1 MDVTLTGYRLRP
13 ATTAPDGST
22 RWIGTRES
30 DGTRVAVLVRPG
42 EEDDRAGYAGL
53 HLPGVLT
60 LAEVHAVPGGCALL
74 YADPPAHTLE
84 DLIADGPICASG
96 VVEVLLTLHAALA
109 GLAGRGQ
116 GHPVLDAGGVWVD
129 ADGSVLLGDVG
140 GWPADPDPVAAQ
152 RCLLQLGTTL
162 LADVAPLDAGV
173 ARLGLDAVEEV
184 RRELADALVRW
195 QHQVETSGQPLDD
208 LEQRLRA
215 VCEPAPPRIPVEWGR
230 QASDLAGMLRA
241 LARAD
246 DPDPGSRSRFS
257 SARFTIRSPRA
268 GATTTAGEGPPVHSA
283 TAAPARRGRRA
294 GPPARGRLA
303 LRRTGG
309 QTTRHTTRLMTQ
321 QATRQTA
328 PDNDPFGLAH
338 DEGLGERALA
348 AWDWLCASPIRYLAA
363 SLAVLLVS
371 AGAVLA
377 LRPDNPQTLAPAPFA
392 ASSAT
397 TQSGPGPSE
406 REPVPSASPQST
418 PAQSTPAQSPT
429 ARTTPDPGSRTAAP
443 ADPVRAR
450 SGALDE
456 PKAVVQALADLRA
469 QAWTDLDA
477 RALVRLNAGGS
488 PAADADDAALA
499 RARRDD
505 LAYEGLRFTVRS
517 ATARAIDGADR
528 RVRVRAVLDA
538 SEFTITDANGRTTTV
553 PAAPHTQIVFDL
565 AWSGSRWQVRDL
577 REA

>member
-1 MDVTLTGYRLRP
+1 MPATSGLSRRSPRGGGSDLTRRLWITSGGRVAGARGLRGRSRRSRKGYGMDVTLTGYRLRP

-96 VVEVLLTLHAALA
+96 VVEVLLTLQAALV

-129 ADGSVLLGDVG
+129 ADASVLLGDVG

-208 LEQRLRA
+208 FEQRLRA
-215 VCEPAPPRIPVEWGR
+215 VCEPAPPRIPAVGGR

-257 SARFTIRSPRA
+257 SARFTIRPPRA

-294 GPPARGRLA
+294 GRRPEAGSDCGGPADRRPGSRPGRRSPTTIPSAWPTTRDSESVPSLPGIGCARARFVTSRHRSRSCSSPPARCWRFDPITPRPWRPPHSRHPAQPRNPGPARPSASRSRAHRRRARRRRARQPAEPDSADHSGPGFPHGGTGR
-303 LRRTGG
+303 
-309 QTTRHTTRLMTQ
+309 
-321 QATRQTA
+321 
-328 PDNDPFGLAH
+328 
-338 DEGLGERALA
+338 
-348 AWDWLCASPIRYLAA
+348 
-363 SLAVLLVS
+363 
-371 AGAVLA
+371 
-377 LRPDNPQTLAPAPFA
+377 
-392 ASSAT
+392 
-397 TQSGPGPSE
+397 SGPGPLGC
-406 REPVPSASPQST
+406 
-418 PAQSTPAQSPT
+418 
-429 ARTTPDPGSRTAAP
+429 PG
-443 ADPVRAR
+443 
-450 SGALDE
+450 
-456 PKAVVQALADLRA
+456 
-469 QAWTDLDA
+469 
-477 RALVRLNAGGS
+477 
-488 PAADADDAALA
+488 
-499 RARRDD
+499 
-505 LAYEGLRFTVRS
+505 
-517 ATARAIDGADR
+517 
-528 RVRVRAVLDA
+528 
-538 SEFTITDANGRTTTV
+538 
-553 PAAPHTQIVFDL
+553 
-565 AWSGSRWQVRDL
+565 
-577 REA
+577 